1 VGATATNGLAPVRLH
16 SPTQRYGGARN
27 TGLTTPGPAGGRG
40 RRLPP
45 AGSAVWQA
53 VIVKDLG
60 TEPDAAITLC
70 RAAHA
75 RLLAAVQG
83 MSDEQVCRPSRLP
96 GWTVAHVL
104 THIARNADGHVRRLE
119 AALRGEE
126 LARYPGGSQ
135 QRSSEI
141 TDGSQRRAHE
151 IVSDLSAAEV
161 RLEDVW
167 ERSVAAGWPHRD
179 LMSGDHWATI
189 ASPSRRLREV
199 EMHHVDLG
207 IGYEPS
213 DWPEE
218 YVSWELPRVLAT
230 VPDRVEDLDDMR
242 QVVAW
247 FTGRGPVPAAI
258 HLSPWS

>member
-1 VGATATNGLAPVRLH
+1 M
-16 SPTQRYGGARN
+16 
-27 TGLTTPGPAGGRG
+27 
-40 RRLPP
+40 
-45 AGSAVWQA
+45 WQA
-53 VIVKDLG
+53 VTVKDLG
-60 TEPDAAITLC
+60 TEPDVAITLC
-70 RAAHA
+70 RSAHA
-75 RLLAAVQG
+75 RLLAAVEG

-96 GWTVAHVL
+96 GWTMAHVL
-104 THIARNADGHVRRLE
+104 THIARNADGHGRRLE

-179 LMSGDHWATI
+179 LLSGDHWATI

-213 DWPEE
+213 DWPED
-218 YVSWELPRVLAT
+218 YVSWELPRVLTT
-230 VPDRVEDLDDMR
+230 VPDRLKNPDDMR
-242 QVVAW
+242 HVVAW

-258 HLSPWS
+258 DLGPWS